1 MAVPGQSLA
10 GWLLLASF
18 FLDRYARGDNLGDGH
33 VKAELTE
40 AINAL
45 LDPVRA
51 RRAEYEKPGGDDT
64 VIDII
69 KAGTKRANVVA
80 EETLWM
86 AKEKMGIGF
95 WRRGVETR

>member
-1 MAVPGQSLA
+1 V
-10 GWLLLASF
+10 
-18 FLDRYARGDNLGDGH
+18 
-33 VKAELTE
+33 
-40 AINAL
+40 
-45 LDPVRA
+45 
-51 RRAEYEKPGGDDT
+51 

-95 WRRGVETR
+95 WRRGIQ